1 MSSFEYKKLSID
13 ELVSIINTELKN
25 GNNLTK
31 IARELFS
38 VNESSIRKK
47 LNKVGYRRVNDQ
59 FILVDTIKE
68 DDNDKTEVREEIKQ
82 DTKPIESTSENK
94 GSLIIPNNLKVN
106 LIELAKDYERIMNV
120 VKMVEESE
128 YDKMSYSKY
137 DKVSYSEYDNEINIR
152 LPLETVKDFR
162 ATTRVNNVIWSQFD
176 DFCKENKEFTKR
188 DLVSMALLEYM
199 QKYKK

>member
-1 MSSFEYKKLSID
+1 MSSLEYKKLSID

-31 IARELFS
+31 IARELFL

-68 DDNDKTEVREEIKQ
+68 DDNDKTEVRQEIKQ
-82 DTKPIESTSENK
+82 DIKPIESTSENK

-162 ATTRVNNVIWSQFD
+162 ATTRVNNVIWGQFD

-199 QKYKK
+199 QKYGK

>member
-137 DKVSYSEYDNEINIR
+137 DKMSYSEYDNEINIR

-162 ATTRVNNVIWSQFD
+162 ATTRVNNVIWGQFD

>member
-1 MSSFEYKKLSID
+1 MGSLEYKKLTID

-68 DDNDKTEVREEIKQ
+68 NDNDKTEVRQEIKQ
-82 DTKPIESTSENK
+82 YIKPIESTSENK

-162 ATTRVNNVIWSQFD
+162 ATTRVNNVIWGQFD

>member
-162 ATTRVNNVIWSQFD
+162 ATTRVNNVIWGQFD

>member
-128 YDKMSYSKY
+128 YDKTSYSKY